1 MNAEFLDRLAGQ
13 LRIGKSAAARRAIER
28 ILDTVRQ
35 DYESGK
41 YQNPTDGERAFREI
55 AVNKKTR

>member
-13 LRIGKSAAARRAIER
+13 LRIRKSAAARRAIER
-28 ILDTVRQ
+28 ILDNVRQ

-55 AVNKKTR
+55 VGE